1 VGGRPLPPD
10 GYNVA
15 MSSSSPRSIRFDER
29 VNARLS
35 SYVAR
40 HPGSSGSSAANRF
53 VDEALRM
60 DEHPGVLFRDGRT
73 GRRAVLVGGPDV
85 REVIRAVR
93 SARAVEPELD
103 ATAVLALVAT
113 NTGVPGR
120 LVDTAIRYW
129 SSYPDEI
136 DAWIVDVAA
145 LEAETLSAWERQQ
158 DLLST

>member
-1 VGGRPLPPD
+1 
-10 GYNVA
+10 
-15 MSSSSPRSIRFDER
+15 M
-29 VNARLS
+29 NARLS

-40 HPGSSGSSAANRF
+40 HPGSSGSSTANRF

-73 GRRAVLVGGPDV
+73 GRRAVFVGGPDV

-93 SARAVEPELD
+93 LARTAEPEPELD
-103 ATAVLALVAT
+103 ATGVVALVAT
-113 NTGVPGR
+113 NTGVSAR

-136 DAWIVDVAA
+136 DAWIVDVDA
-145 LEAETLSAWERQQ
+145 LEAETLSAWQRQQ